1 MSGQTATHT
10 SATAPEK
17 AARSKY
23 SCVACGGEA
32 VWNATKQKLVCGFC
46 GTEAPMPPATET
58 MPGMQAS
65 DVVEHDLA
73 AALRNIQGEARGWA
87 LTKRMVKCN
96 SCQAIS
102 VFDPAKQA
110 KACEF
115 CGASAI
121 VDYDETN
128 DVIRPEG
135 VLPFQISEV
144 KARETIRDWYGKLW
158 WAPNKLKSKAMTDTV
173 KGMYLPYWTFD
184 ALVAARW
191 QAEAGYHYY
200 ETETYNDNG
209 EQKSRQV
216 QRTRWEYASGNVN
229 HFFDD
234 TLVCGSKGVHPA
246 LLRAIE
252 PFPTTAATTGANS
265 KALKPYDAAYVSGW
279 TVERYQIDLIAAA
292 KLSRERMA
300 GETQQLCAA
309 EVPGDTQRNLQVN
322 ADFSRQTFKHI
333 LAPVWLL
340 SYTYG
345 AKDFQVLINAATGK
359 IDGEYPKSWVKIAFV
374 GLGVLIVAII
384 ILSAM
389 GGRRH

>member
-1 MSGQTATHT
+1 MSTPTATHT
-10 SATAPEK
+10 AATAPEK

-23 SCVACGGEA
+23 TCVACGGEA
-32 VWNATKQKLVCGFC
+32 VWNPGKQKLVCGFC
-46 GTEAPMPPATET
+46 GTEAPMPLATET
-58 MPGMQAS
+58 MPGMQS
-65 DVVEHDLA
+65 TDVVEHDLV

-87 LTKRMVKCN
+87 LAKRMIKCN

-121 VDYDETN
+121 VDYDETS

-135 VLPFQISEV
+135 VMPFQVSEV
-144 KARETIRDWYGKLW
+144 KARDTIRGWYGKLW

-173 KGMYLPYWTFD
+173 KGVYLPYWTFD
-184 ALVAARW
+184 ALVDARW

-200 ETETYNDNG
+200 ETETYYDNG

-216 QRTRWEYASGNVN
+216 QRTRWEYASGSLN

-234 TLVCGSKGVHPA
+234 TLVCGSKGAHPA

-252 PFPTTAATTGANS
+252 PFPTTATTDGAS
-265 KALKPYDAAYVSGW
+265 KTLKPYDAAYVSGW
-279 TVERYQIDLIAAA
+279 TVERYQIDLIGAA
-292 KLSRERMA
+292 KLSRERMT
-300 GETQQLCAA
+300 GETQQLCSN

-340 SYTYG
+340 TYTYG
-345 AKDFQVLINAATGK
+345 AKDFQVLINAVTGK
-359 IDGEYPKSWVKIAFV
+359 IDGEYPKSWVKITLAV
-374 GLGVLIVAII
+374 IVVLII
-384 ILSAM
+384 AM
-389 GGRRH
+389 IVLGGMGSRHR